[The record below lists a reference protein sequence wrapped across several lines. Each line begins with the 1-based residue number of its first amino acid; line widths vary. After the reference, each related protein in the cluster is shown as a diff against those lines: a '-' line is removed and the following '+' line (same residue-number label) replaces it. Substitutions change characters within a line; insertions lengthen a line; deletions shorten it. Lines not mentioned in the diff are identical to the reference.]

1 MKTNQYI
8 IVQSIEGAG
17 IVATTGAIENL
28 LPAAEVRGFAP
39 NGTIKEQSAGRIT
52 LREEIV
58 GQPEFDGL
66 CGPMYGGPGI
76 VRYED
81 WKTYDRL
88 SA

>member
-1 MKTNQYI
+1 MKANQYI
-8 IVQSIEGAG
+8 IVQQVDGAG
-17 IVATTGAIENL
+17 MVATKGAIENL
-28 LPAAEVRGFAP
+28 LPSAEVRGFAP
-39 NGTIKEQSAGRIT
+39 NGRIKEQGSGRIV
-52 LREEIV
+52 LREEII

-81 WKTYDRL
+81 WNTYDRL